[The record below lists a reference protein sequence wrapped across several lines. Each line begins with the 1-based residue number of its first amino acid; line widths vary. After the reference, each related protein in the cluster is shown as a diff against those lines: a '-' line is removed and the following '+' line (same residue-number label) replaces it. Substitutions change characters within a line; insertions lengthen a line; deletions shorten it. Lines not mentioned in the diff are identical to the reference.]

1 MGYAPVGTR
10 QLKSIAFRFDKYRSE
25 TISILSFFEA
35 LPSGKSDK
43 KMGREGKSVKKF
55 DTLV

>member
-43 KMGREGKSVKKF
+43 KMG
-55 DTLV
+55 